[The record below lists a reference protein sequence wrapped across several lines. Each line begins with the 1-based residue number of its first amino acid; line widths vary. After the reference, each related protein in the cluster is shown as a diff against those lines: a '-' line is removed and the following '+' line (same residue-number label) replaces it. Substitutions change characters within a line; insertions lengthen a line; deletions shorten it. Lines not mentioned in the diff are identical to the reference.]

1 MDNLQENERKKR
13 KKTMEGEN
21 ENKRKKEEVMNK
33 SEKEKEK
40 EVKSGTKSKEN
51 QLKDDNKETNM
62 LQKVKKE
69 KDQNA
74 SLEQI
79 ECLEISRDAED
90 KKLNTNF
97 EVHEMKEIENIDN
110 EHINKKKVERKVKS
124 DNNASKE
131 KNEELNEVGD
141 KEDKNGN
148 KKVEDNVFDEEEH
161 AIFSTMVLNM
171 E

>member
-97 EVHEMKEIENIDN
+97 EVHEMKEI
-110 EHINKKKVERKVKS
+110 
-124 DNNASKE
+124 
-131 KNEELNEVGD
+131 
-141 KEDKNGN
+141 
-148 KKVEDNVFDEEEH
+148 
-161 AIFSTMVLNM
+161 
-171 E
+171 